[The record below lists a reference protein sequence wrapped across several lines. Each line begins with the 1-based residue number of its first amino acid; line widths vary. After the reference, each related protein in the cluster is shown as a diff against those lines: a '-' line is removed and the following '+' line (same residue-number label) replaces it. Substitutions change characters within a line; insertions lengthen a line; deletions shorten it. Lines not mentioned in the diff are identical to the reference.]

1 MSPASTDRMRILLA
15 AAAACAALLAG
26 CVMSPTQPGAT
37 ELHPQVADT
46 ERAFAKTMADRDHA
60 AFATFLSAE
69 TVFFT
74 GPKPLHG
81 RRQVADG
88 WKRFYESAAA
98 PFSWEPD
105 QVEVLES
112 GTLALSS
119 GPVRDPSGKLIATFT
134 SIWRLEAPGIWR
146 IIFDKGNTACDC
158 AKAP

>member
-1 MSPASTDRMRILLA
+1 MSTASKDRKRIFFVA
-15 AAAACAALLAG
+15 MAGCMALLAG
-26 CVMSPTQPGAT
+26 CGMTPTRPNVA
-37 ELHPQVADT
+37 ELQRQVADT
-46 ERAFAKTMADRDHA
+46 ERAFAKTMASRDHA

-69 TVFFT
+69 TIFFT

-81 RRQVADG
+81 SQQVADG
-88 WKRFYESAAA
+88 WKRFYEGAAA
-98 PFSWEPD
+98 PFSWEPE

-134 SIWRLEAPGIWR
+134 SIWRLEAPGVWR